1 MALIGVMYNLKGQPP
16 EEGEPPDSG
25 AEYDSESTIAAVAGA
40 FRGAGYDVCL
50 IEGNETA
57 YLKLLAQ
64 RPDIVFNMCEGL
76 RGESRESH
84 IPAMLEMLGIPYTG
98 SGVMTMALT
107 LDKPLAKKV
116 LAYHGIPTARF
127 LVLEGRDCDRRPD
140 DHLDGDCGGHSPGEA
155 VYLADLSFP
164 VFAKPAHEGS
174 SMGITPSSRCN
185 DRSELFRE
193 VRRLAA
199 MYKQPVLV
207 EEYLPGREFTLGILG
222 NREPIIFP
230 VMEINFDAVPEVHG
244 HIYSRQFKTDWSDDL
259 YYLCPAPISP
269 EFEALLRDVA
279 LRTYRALDCRDFA
292 RVDLR
297 LDKDGVPNVLEVNP
311 LPGLAPGFSD
321 YPRIA
326 EKAGWSFAEL
336 VNGILECALRRYG
349 LEHLIVRAVSH
360 CQIA

>member
-40 FRGAGYDVCL
+40 LRGAGYDVCL

-57 YLKLLAQ
+57 YLKLLAHS
-64 RPDIVFNMCEGL
+64 PDIVFNMCEGL

-116 LAYHGIPTARF
+116 LAYHGIPTAKF
-127 LVLEGRDCDRRPD
+127 LVLEGRGPD
-140 DHLDGDCGGHSPGEA
+140 GHSDRNSDEGA
-155 VYLADLSFP
+155 VDLAGLSFP

-174 SMGITPSSRCN
+174 SMGITPSSRCS
-185 DRSELFRE
+185 DRSELLRE
-193 VRRLAA
+193 VRKLAV
-199 MYKQPVLV
+199 MYKQSVLV

-222 NREPIIFP
+222 NREPVIFP

-244 HIYSRQFKTDWSDDL
+244 RIYSRQFKTDWADDV

-269 EFEALLRDVA
+269 EFEELLRDVA

-297 LDKDGVPNVLEVNP
+297 LDKDGVPNVMEVNP

-349 LEHLIVRAVSH
+349 LDHLIIPAVSH